1 MFIKVKRALYSTS
14 CIYSSHTHTQHPH
27 THTHTHTLSSH
38 SLSPSIALLLSQA
51 VCPHGNEG
59 CSNNNNNACKVINT
73 LCKTA
78 TKKKKK
84 AKHSERE
91 KKTKAANWV
100 GQGCQSG
107 WVGALA
113 LGACLFLCRVVTA
126 AASSF
131 CSLLLLLPLPLPR
144 SPSLLLRVA
153 SHFLH

>member
-14 CIYSSHTHTQHPH
+14 CIYSSHTHTITRTLILSCPLSCSPTQSGCLPAWQRGLQQQQQQRLQSNKH
-27 THTHTHTLSSH
+27 TVQDS
-38 SLSPSIALLLSQA
+38 
-51 VCPHGNEG
+51 NKKEEEG
-59 CSNNNNNACKVINT
+59 
-73 LCKTA
+73 
-78 TKKKKK
+78 K
-84 AKHSERE
+84 AQRKRK

-131 CSLLLLLPLPLPR
+131 CSLLLLLPLPR